1 MECSTTLIPALGAVV
16 FFALIPAACE
26 AAEYQKSWDSLA
38 KHGTPEWY
46 QDAKFGIYYHW
57 GPYSVPGFG
66 SEWYSRN
73 MYQPETE
80 EYKHHVA
87 TYGPVDQFGYKDF
100 IPMFTAEKFD
110 ALAWADL
117 FQKAGARYIGPVA
130 EHSDGFSMWDSKV
143 NPWNAARM
151 GPKRD
156 LVGEMEKAARQKGL
170 KFIAT
175 FHHQWHWGWYATPLK
190 QADVFDPRFSGL
202 YGTALNP
209 EAFNLK
215 DYLNPKPK
223 TVAAFC
229 DRWRDKVAEVVDRY
243 HPDLI
248 YFDSRT
254 AIIDEGHRL
263 EMLAHYYN
271 QAQGRGQEVVL
282 TYKNEDFHP
291 DTGVI
296 DLECGRM
303 TETKPFKWQ
312 TDDKIEWNSWAYH
325 QHPNYKPASRLV
337 HQLVDI
343 VSKNGN
349 LMLNVGPRPD
359 GTIPEPVQERLLQ
372 IGAWL
377 KVNGEAIYGTRPFK
391 VFGEGPT
398 KIQEGHFGEAKLKEF
413 TADDIRFT
421 IHGDDL
427 FAIALGWPAGGNLL
441 IKTLTLGDAKVTNV
455 EMLGCTDPL
464 EWSQSDKGLLVKFPA
479 SKPCDFAWSL
489 RVIRRTKPQS

>member
-1 MECSTTLIPALGAVV
+1 MKPLLSLTAILLFPLTQPTSGVET
-16 FFALIPAACE
+16 
-26 AAEYQKSWDSLA
+26 YQASWDSLA
-38 KHGTPEWY
+38 RHATPEWY

-73 MYQPETE
+73 MYQPDTA
-80 EYKHHVA
+80 EYKHHIT
-87 TYGPVDQFGYKDF
+87 TYGPLDQFGYKDF
-100 IPMFTAEKFD
+100 IPMFTADKFD

-130 EHSDGFSMWDSKV
+130 EHADGFSMWDSKV

-156 LVGEMEKAARQKGL
+156 VVGEMEKAARQKNL

-175 FHHQWHWGWYATPLK
+175 FHHQWLWGWYSTPLAK
-190 QADVFDPRFSGL
+190 ADVFDPRNSGL

-209 EAFNLK
+209 EALDLK

-223 TVAAFC
+223 TDLAFC
-229 DRWRDKVAEVVDRY
+229 NQWRDKVNEVVDRY

-254 AIIDEGHRL
+254 AIIDEKHRM
-263 EMLAHYYN
+263 EMLARFYN
-271 QAQGRGQEVVL
+271 QAESRGQEVVM
-282 TYKNEDFHP
+282 TYKNEDFKSG
-291 DTGVI
+291 TGVI

-303 TETKPFKWQ
+303 TETTPFKWQ
-312 TDDKIEWNSWAYH
+312 TDDKIDWNSWAYY
-325 QHPNYKPASRLV
+325 QHPDYKPASRLV

-349 LMLNVGPRPD
+349 LMLDVGPRPD
-359 GTIPEPVQERLLQ
+359 GTIPEPIQERLLQ

-398 KIQEGHFGEAKLKEF
+398 KIQGGHFGEAKLKEF
-413 TADDIRFT
+413 TPEDIRFT
-421 IHGDDL
+421 THGKTL
-427 FAIALGWPAGGNLL
+427 YAIALGWPENGTLL
-441 IKTLTLGDAKVTNV
+441 VKTLGSGKIEISNIQ
-455 EMLGCTDPL
+455 MLGSAESL
-464 EWSQSDKGLLVKFPA
+464 EWSQSDKGLSVRFPA
-479 SKPCDFAWSL
+479 IQTCEFAWAL
-489 RVIRRTKPQS
+489 RITSR